1 MEGNNQYLD
10 VLNNARVE
18 ARRIDCDQRMKIA
31 LKSKINT
38 SCEKNCTI
46 GDPVFFKL
54 DTDHKWKS
62 GIVLGKD
69 GKVLFVKYGNFMRR
83 IPIDRVVP
91 AERYQETSDDDAEET
106 DVEHK
111 ERMEDDRF
119 DNLEIIVQKENE
131 IDQLKKSNAEQ
142 QKLLEELAN
151 EKNKLKDSR
160 NVQKLPKN
168 YQMIHFK
175 LDGKEDFLE
184 GKEVKGTNPLLHIRI
199 LLLFSFLMGQL
210 KNLTLRRISL
220 NGIIMWKFKKRFVM
234 KHFPQFLQEHRLNPG
249 LKLMK
254 S

>member
-1 MEGNNQYLD
+1 MDRILEKILEDDPKINLQKAVDLACFVKNTEINKTGFSPLQLFCGRSPSFPGLSDCTPSSIELEGNNQYLD
-10 VLNNARVE
+10 VLKRLNDARVE

-38 SCEKNCTI
+38 SCEKNYTI

-91 AERYQETSDDDAEET
+91 AERYQETSDDDAGET

-111 ERMEDDRF
+111 ERMEDDSF
-119 DNLEIIVQKENE
+119 DNLEIIAQKEDE
-131 IDQLKKSNAEQ
+131 IDQIKKANSEQQKANAEQ

-160 NVQKLPKN
+160 NVQ
-168 YQMIHFK
+168 
-175 LDGKEDFLE
+175 
-184 GKEVKGTNPLLHIRI
+184 I
-199 LLLFSFLMGQL
+199 L
-210 KNLTLRRISL
+210 
-220 NGIIMWKFKKRFVM
+220 
-234 KHFPQFLQEHRLNPG
+234 
-249 LKLMK
+249 
-254 S
+254 